1 MSFQVLHSWE
11 EARAARTASAV
22 AVGNF
27 DGVHRGHQLLF
38 AHAGEAARRN
48 GWLPLALTFAPHPA
62 RILRPDRAPR
72 LLSTLEQ
79 RLGWMREAGLERAV
93 VLPFTQEL
101 AGWGPEEFARRVLHE
116 ALDARLVV
124 VGDNFRFGKGAAG
137 NVGTL
142 AEMGRRYGFATGIVT
157 GLVIRGM
164 TASSSEIR
172 GLIEAGE
179 VARAARL
186 LGRPYGLSG
195 EVVRGHG
202 IGHKQTVPTLN
213 LKTGAEILPA
223 VGVYVS
229 SVLDLATGER
239 WASVTNVGFRPT
251 FGGKELS
258 IESFVLSPFDGKQPE
273 RIRVEFHLHLRAE
286 RGFADAA
293 ALKAQILRDV
303 ARAQAWRRRAKRWV
317 EQCVSD

>member
-1 MSFQVLHSWE
+1 MSFQILHSWE
-11 EARAARTASAV
+11 EARTARAASAV

-38 AHAGEAARRN
+38 ARASDAARRA
-48 GWLPLALTFAPHPA
+48 GLVTVALTFAPHPA

-79 RLGWMREAGLERAV
+79 RLGWMREAGVERAV
-93 VLPFTQEL
+93 VLPFTREL

-116 ALDARLVV
+116 GLDARVVV

-137 NVGTL
+137 NVETL
-142 AEMGRRYGFATGIVT
+142 EEMGRRYGFATDVVT

-172 GLIEAGE
+172 GLIERGE

-195 EVVRGHG
+195 EVVRGRG

-213 LKTGAEILPA
+213 LKTAAEILPA

-239 WASVTNVGFRPT
+239 WESVSNVGFRPT
-251 FGGKELS
+251 FGGEELS
-258 IESFVLSPFDGKQPE
+258 IESYVLSPFEGSVQE
-273 RIRVEFHLHLRAE
+273 RIRVEFHERLRAE
-286 RGFADAA
+286 RGFADAV

-303 ARAQAWRRRAKRWV
+303 ARAQAWHRRVKRWV
-317 EQCVSD
+317 RQ